1 MLVIIIPQVA
11 NPANITN
18 FKEGRNNKKPAPFL
32 RIFIIRDFMRRKY
45 ILSIICFILI
55 FGGVLMCITVKV
67 GMNKDLLRT
76 YTESQYGRVEHG
88 AIVITKDGKY
98 RIEKNVEN
106 QLCFNMYY
114 DVSLEYE
121 ILKNVS
127 AHRKKGKRYY
137 IKSDEGCAVV
147 DIKNEISR
155 VFITVPKNEFVKYSG
170 SVDEKGEKIY
180 CSCFV
185 EDQHIV
191 YLSSYDDFSTQERNI
206 FKKMLK

>member
-11 NPANITN
+11 NPSNITN
-18 FKEGRNNKKPAPFL
+18 FKEGRNNKKPAHFL
-32 RIFIIRDFMRRKY
+32 LIFIIRDFMRRKY

-55 FGGVLMCITVKV
+55 FGGVLMCITVEV
-67 GMNKDLLRT
+67 GMIRT

-170 SVDEKGEKIY
+170 FVDENGEKIY
-180 CSCFV
+180 SSRFI

-191 YLSSYDDFSTQERNI
+191 YLSSYDNFSTQERDI

>member
-1 MLVIIIPQVA
+1 MALQW
-11 NPANITN
+11 T
-18 FKEGRNNKKPAPFL
+18 FGL
-32 RIFIIRDFMRRKY
+32 RGDLMRKKY
-45 ILSIICFILI
+45 ILCIICFILVL
-55 FGGVLMCITVKV
+55 GGVLKI
-67 GMNKDLLRT
+67 GMSKDPLRT

-127 AHRKKGKRYY
+127 AHRKKGNYYY
-137 IKSDEGCAVV
+137 IKSDEGYAVV
-147 DIKNEISR
+147 DIANEISR

-180 CSCFV
+180 RSRFI

-191 YLSSYDDFSTQERNI
+191 YLSSYDDFSTQEREI

>member
-1 MLVIIIPQVA
+1 MALQG
-11 NPANITN
+11 T
-18 FKEGRNNKKPAPFL
+18 FGL
-32 RIFIIRDFMRRKY
+32 RGDLMRKKY
-45 ILSIICFILI
+45 ILCIICFILVL
-55 FGGVLMCITVKV
+55 GGVLKI
-67 GMNKDLLRT
+67 GISKDPLRT

-127 AHRKKGKRYY
+127 AHRKKGNYYY
-137 IKSDEGCAVV
+137 IKSDEGYAVV
-147 DIKNEISR
+147 DIANEISR
-155 VFITVPKNEFVKYSG
+155 VFITVTKNEFVKYSG

-180 CSCFV
+180 RSRFI

-191 YLSSYDDFSTQERNI
+191 YLSSYDDFSTQERDI